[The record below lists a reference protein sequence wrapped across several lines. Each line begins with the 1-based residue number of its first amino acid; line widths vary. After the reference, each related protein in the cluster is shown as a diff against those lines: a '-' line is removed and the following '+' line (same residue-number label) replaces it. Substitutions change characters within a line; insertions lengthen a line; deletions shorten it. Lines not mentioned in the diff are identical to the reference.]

1 MSNIYLASSSPRRK
15 ELLTQVGIDFIVIS
29 PQCDESAD
37 IELPDELVEEFSR
50 RKSLAGLEMIKKMPD
65 VPTDSIV
72 IGADTVVAYDGIIL
86 GKPKDDINAFNMLK
100 MLSGNTHEVYT
111 GVTLTYLDGRAP
123 VTFSERTEVTFYEL
137 TDKEIEDY
145 ISTTE
150 PMDKAGS
157 YGIQGYGATLVE
169 KIHGDY
175 FNIVGL
181 PIARLARMLRK

>member
-15 ELLTQVGIDFIVIS
+15 ELLTQVGIDFTVIS

-37 IELPDELVEEFSR
+37 IELPDELVEELSR

>member
-37 IELPDELVEEFSR
+37 IELPDELVEELSR

-65 VPTDSIV
+65 VSTDSIV

-145 ISTTE
+145 ISTAE

>member
-15 ELLTQVGIDFIVIS
+15 ELLTQVGIDFTVIS

-37 IELPDELVEEFSR
+37 IELPDELVEELSR
-50 RKSLAGLEMIKKMPD
+50 RKSLAGLEMIKKIPD

>member
-15 ELLTQVGIDFIVIS
+15 ELLTQVGIDFTVIS

-37 IELPDELVEEFSR
+37 IELPDELVEELSR
-50 RKSLAGLEMIKKMPD
+50 RKSLAGLELIKKMPD

>member
-15 ELLTQVGIDFIVIS
+15 ELLTQVGIDFTVIS

-37 IELPDELVEEFSR
+37 IELPDELVEELSR

-65 VPTDSIV
+65 VSTDSIV

-145 ISTTE
+145 ISTAE